1 MRYVQRGFSMIE
13 VLITLVIIATALLG
27 TAGLQL
33 QAMKL
38 GKSGDFRTQAV
49 FLAND
54 LAERMEGNEIAAV
67 AGNYAV
73 AAASSA
79 SSAATDCSANSCDNS
94 TLATWDIAQWE
105 SAIIASGLPQASWLV
120 ESVSIGNPSLYRIRI
135 NWVDR
140 SDSSGSTGESF
151 SYTATRSIRS
161 DS

>member
-1 MRYVQRGFSMIE
+1 MKISRGFSMIE

-38 GKSGDFRTQAV
+38 GKSSEFRTQAV

-54 LAERMEGNEIAAV
+54 LSERMEGNEIAAV
-67 AGNYAV
+67 AGGYQV
-73 AAASSA
+73 AAASGVSV
-79 SSAATDCSANSCDNS
+79 AAMDCSAGSCDAS
-94 TLATWDIAQWE
+94 QLSAWDIEQWE
-105 SAIIASGLPQASWLV
+105 SAIIASGMPQASWQVDAL
-120 ESVSIGNPSLYRIRI
+120 SLGNPSSYRIRI

-140 SDSSGSTGESF
+140 SSTPGSTGESF
-151 SYTATRSIRS
+151 SYTAVRSIRS

>member
-1 MRYVQRGFSMIE
+1 MKCIQRGFSMIE
-13 VLITLVIIATALLG
+13 ILITLVIIATALLG
-27 TAGLQL
+27 TAGMQL

-38 GKSGDFRTQAV
+38 AKSGDFRTQAV

-73 AAASSA
+73 ATASSPSVA
-79 SSAATDCSANSCDNS
+79 STDCSASACDNS
-94 TLATWDIAQWE
+94 TLAVWDVAQWE
-105 SAIIASGLPQASWLV
+105 SAIITSGLPQATWLV
-120 ESVSIGNPSLYRIRI
+120 ESLSIGNPSSYRIRI

-140 SDSSGSTGESF
+140 SGNAGSTGESF

>member
-1 MRYVQRGFSMIE
+1 MRCVQRGFSMIE

-38 GKSGDFRTQAV
+38 GKSADFRTQAV

-54 LAERMEGNEIAAV
+54 LAERMEGNEISAV

-73 AAASSA
+73 AAASAASVASA
-79 SSAATDCSANSCDNS
+79 DCSTSSCDNS
-94 TLATWDIAQWE
+94 TLAEWDISQWE

-120 ESVSIGNPSLYRIRI
+120 ESVSVGNPSLYRIRI

-140 SDSSGSTGESF
+140 SGNSSSTGESF